1 MQYLDFEQP
10 IADLEKKIEEL
21 ENLSTASDGVLNKE
35 VESLRRKVD
44 KLRESIF
51 SNLTRWQRVQLYR
64 HPDRPYTR
72 LYRVND
78 RRVCRITWRSLSL

>member
-51 SNLTRWQRVQLYR
+51 SNLTRWQRVQLAAILTD
-64 HPDRPYTR
+64 HTHS
-72 LYRVND
+72 
-78 RRVCRITWRSLSL
+78 IISS